1 MNPTVVERYLRLG
14 LRLDRHVEGV
24 VDSYSGPPELS
35 AAVAAEPPIDPPLLV
50 ADADELLAELPDG
63 WLRDQVAGLRTY
75 AGALAGESRTLAD
88 EAEGCFG
95 LRPAFTDEAVF
106 EAAHARLDDLLPGDG
121 PLAARYERWEASLR
135 VPAARVEELLAA
147 VVDAARAWTRG
158 VVELPAGEG
167 VEIEIVRDVPW
178 LAYCEYVGGL
188 RSRISVNVDLPL
200 SALDLLVTA
209 THETYPGHHTE
220 RCCKEIAL
228 VRGRGL
234 LEETL
239 VAVPTPQSLVAEGIA
254 QVGPALLLEGDGGA
268 DLAAILHGAGVELD
282 LEHALAVRQA
292 LEPCRW
298 AEVNAAF
305 LLHEQGASAETV
317 RAYLERFG
325 LMSPELSAHM
335 IRFLSDPTSR
345 TYVLTYP
352 AGRELCRAYVGGD
365 PARFRRLLTDQLRVR
380 DLVGS

>member
-1 MNPTVVERYLRLG
+1 MTPTAVERYLRLG

-24 VDSYSGPPELS
+24 VDAYVGPPELR
-35 AAVAAEPPIDPPLLV
+35 AAVAAEPPTDPSLLV
-50 ADADELLAELPDG
+50 AAADELLDELPDG
-63 WLRDQVAGLRTY
+63 WLRDQVKGLRAY

-88 EAEGCFG
+88 EAEACFG
-95 LRPAFTDEAVF
+95 FRPVFTDEAVF
-106 EAAHARLDDLLPGDG
+106 EAAHARLDELLPGDG
-121 PLAARYERWEASLR
+121 PLAARYERWETSLR
-135 VPAARVEELLAA
+135 IPAERVEELFAT
-147 VVDAARAWTRG
+147 VVEAARAWTRG
-158 VVELPAGEG
+158 VVDLPAGEG

-178 LAYCEYVGGL
+178 LAYCEYLGGL
-188 RSRISVNVDLPL
+188 QSRISVNVDLPL
-200 SALDLLVTA
+200 SAFDLLVTA

-220 RCCKEIAL
+220 RCCKEVAL
-228 VRGRGL
+228 VHDRGL

-254 QVGPALLLEGDGGA
+254 QVGPALLFEGEGGA
-268 DLAAILHGAGVELD
+268 ELAAILHRAGSSLD
-282 LEHALAVRQA
+282 LGHALAVRNA

-305 LLHEQGASAETV
+305 LLHEQGASEDAV

-325 LMSPELSAHM
+325 LMSPELSAHL

-365 PARFRRLLTDQLRVR
+365 LARFRRLLTEQVRVR
-380 DLVGS
+380 DLKNA